1 MPCLRNRTVLGNSRL
16 IHLEFEQKDNVIRK
30 QSSGI
35 DIRIYAQGH
44 GLHFRRVG
52 DTVVKWE
59 YSIRT
64 FSSVRY
70 TLARYDEDDTLG
82 I

>member
-1 MPCLRNRTVLGNSRL
+1 ML
-16 IHLEFEQKDNVIRK
+16 KDMDCT
-30 QSSGI
+30 S
-35 DIRIYAQGH
+35 
-44 GLHFRRVG
+44 LG

-59 YSIRT
+59 YSIRI

-82 I
+82 IL